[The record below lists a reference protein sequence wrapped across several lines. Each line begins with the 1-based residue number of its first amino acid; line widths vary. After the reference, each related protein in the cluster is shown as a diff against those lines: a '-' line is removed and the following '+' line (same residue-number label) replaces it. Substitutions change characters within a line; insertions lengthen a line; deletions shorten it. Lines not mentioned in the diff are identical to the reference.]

1 MRLILHLRAIKY
13 GTCLDF
19 FNRKELL
26 QVGAVTN
33 MYDIVERMEKAEKII
48 KP

>member
-1 MRLILHLRAIKY
+1 MKVFSLLQMR
-13 GTCLDF
+13 DF

-33 MYDIVERMEKAEKII
+33 MYDIVERMEKAEKVI